1 MAISIE
7 RREFITALGGAA
19 VAWPLVARAQQ
30 SENLPTI
37 GFLGAG
43 SRTTWKDYL
52 AAFEKRLRELGRID
66 GQTMTLV
73 IRWAEGHRERYSEIA
88 AEFVGLPVD
97 VIVTPGSAGVAMKQA
112 TSTIPIVL
120 SSASDPVGSGLVKSL
135 SRPGG
140 NVTGLSLQA
149 NELSG
154 KRIEF
159 LREVVPNLRRIGI
172 MFNSGYPA
180 AVLEMEQVE
189 TAARRLGVEAVRL
202 VIHSAQE
209 IAPTVDGI
217 KDSNAGLYVCIDGLV
232 NTDQVQINER
242 ALVAQIPTVVQR
254 KRFCRERRLDILR
267 AEHPGAIQSS
277 SRIGR

>member
-30 SENLPTI
+30 SGNLPTI

-52 AAFEKRLRELGRID
+52 AAFDKRLRELGWID

-120 SSASDPVGSGLVKSL
+120 SSASDPVGDGLIREVFAT
-135 SRPGG
+135 RPGG
-140 NVTGLSLQA
+140 DRGLSLQA

-159 LREVVPNLRRIGI
+159 LREVVPNLRPDRDH
-172 MFNSGYPA
+172 
-180 AVLEMEQVE
+180 V
-189 TAARRLGVEAVRL
+189 
-202 VIHSAQE
+202 
-209 IAPTVDGI
+209 
-217 KDSNAGLYVCIDGLV
+217 
-232 NTDQVQINER
+232 
-242 ALVAQIPTVVQR
+242 
-254 KRFCRERRLDILR
+254 
-267 AEHPGAIQSS
+267 
-277 SRIGR
+277 